1 MHAAYISQTEPTNDY
16 ELLQRVGCGSF
27 GEVFKARHVRNNSL
41 AAIKVVKLE
50 GDENFVHIQQE
61 ILVLKDCT
69 HPNIISYFS
78 SYLKREKLWIVMEY
92 CAGGSLQDIYQM
104 SGPLL
109 ELQIAFVCRETL
121 KGLQYLHRRGKIHRD
136 IKGANILLTQNGE
149 VKLADFG
156 VAAQITATIGKR
168 KSFIGTPYWMAPEV
182 ASVERLGGYGF
193 ECDIWAVGITAI
205 ELAELQPPL
214 FDLHPMQVLQLMT
227 RSGYKPPRLKD
238 KSKWSST
245 MHDFVKCCLTKSPKK
260 RPTPD
265 KLLNTHPFVKGALS
279 SRLTRDLLDKLN
291 NLGRETPR
299 EESSTPTPDDEL
311 SLSNSEN
318 NDLNLHDLYF
328 RKQSVTS
335 SSTSG
340 DSPING
346 NRKAFIPKK
355 PDPFPHSQ
363 STANG
368 FDASPNEREGS
379 AATITCP
386 TLRTSASEQGLLSEA
401 SAISAPQ
408 IPMNNE
414 KSRFKIEN
422 ALRFPGNSFKQKAH
436 RTASLESPYSIRS
449 EKISS
454 PQIKHRQGNEND
466 QPLSDRPV
474 TCYGLPPTPKVP
486 LGACFFSI
494 FHNAEFA
501 INCSTTWIHPTN
513 NHQYAI
519 FGAQEGIYML
529 DLYELHESQLIQ
541 IYQSNCSWL
550 YVVDNVMMSMQGKT
564 PYLYRHDL
572 LQLVQQEILTQKI
585 TKKINKVPEKLK
597 PKMFMATMRLPET
610 KDCIQCCVRQS
621 IFNDNLYLC
630 CAVPG
635 AMLLYQWYKPQAKFV
650 LLKKHEMDRQPKNPI
665 MKPFDLVFGNGQMNS
680 DYPQLCYGIYEKQGS
695 KDGFDL
701 QMVNFNDH
709 GKLEDF
715 LANSQNLDFMDTETL
730 KPFTSKRLKFDML
743 LKLRVVSLQQLER
756 DTLMVAYD
764 NKIEL
769 ISIEGTKKKS
779 DLMLTSFEF
788 DFNIEYAIGLSDSV
802 LAFHKHGIEG
812 RSFFN
817 GAKTQDL
824 IDRSKAYEVIGTEP
838 IIILKSQ
845 PFKGSILQKH
855 SIEDYSRASTL
866 IYDKLKPPLIE
877 PETTSSSSP
886 SIQSKPPT
894 PPQPSF
900 KTGVDLCILTGHV
913 STMANEES

>member
-1 MHAAYISQTEPTNDY
+1 MHAAFISQTEPTNDY

-27 GEVFKARHVRNNSL
+27 GEVFKARHVRDGSL

-61 ILVLKDCT
+61 ILVLKDCQ

-92 CAGGSLQDIYQM
+92 CSGGSLQDIYQM

-136 IKGANILLTQNGE
+136 IKGANILLTHTGD

-214 FDLHPMQVLQLMT
+214 FDLHPMAVLQLMT

-238 KSKWSST
+238 KQRWSST

-299 EESSTPTPDDEL
+299 EESSTPTPDDDEI
-311 SLSNSEN
+311 SNSEN

-340 DSPING
+340 DSPANG
-346 NRKAFIPKK
+346 KRKAFIPSK
-355 PDPFPHSQ
+355 PPPFPHSK

-368 FDASPNEREGS
+368 FEACSQDEGMKDGS

-386 TLRTSASEQGLLSEA
+386 TLRTSTSEQGLLSEA

-436 RTASLESPYSIRS
+436 RTSSLESPYSIRS
-449 EKISS
+449 EKIAS
-454 PQIKHRQGNEND
+454 PQVKHRQVNEND

-486 LGACFFSI
+486 L
-494 FHNAEFA
+494 
-501 INCSTTWIHPTN
+501 
-513 NHQYAI
+513 
-519 FGAQEGIYML
+519 
-529 DLYELHESQLIQ
+529 
-541 IYQSNCSWL
+541 
-550 YVVDNVMMSMQGKT
+550 
-564 PYLYRHDL
+564 
-572 LQLVQQEILTQKI
+572 
-585 TKKINKVPEKLK
+585 
-597 PKMFMATMRLPET
+597 
-610 KDCIQCCVRQS
+610 
-621 IFNDNLYLC
+621 
-630 CAVPG
+630 
-635 AMLLYQWYKPQAKFV
+635 
-650 LLKKHEMDRQPKNPI
+650 
-665 MKPFDLVFGNGQMNS
+665 
-680 DYPQLCYGIYEKQGS
+680 
-695 KDGFDL
+695 
-701 QMVNFNDH
+701 
-709 GKLEDF
+709 
-715 LANSQNLDFMDTETL
+715 
-730 KPFTSKRLKFDML
+730 
-743 LKLRVVSLQQLER
+743 
-756 DTLMVAYD
+756 
-764 NKIEL
+764 
-769 ISIEGTKKKS
+769 
-779 DLMLTSFEF
+779 
-788 DFNIEYAIGLSDSV
+788 
-802 LAFHKHGIEG
+802 
-812 RSFFN
+812 
-817 GAKTQDL
+817 
-824 IDRSKAYEVIGTEP
+824 
-838 IIILKSQ
+838 
-845 PFKGSILQKH
+845 
-855 SIEDYSRASTL
+855 
-866 IYDKLKPPLIE
+866 
-877 PETTSSSSP
+877 
-886 SIQSKPPT
+886 
-894 PPQPSF
+894 
-900 KTGVDLCILTGHV
+900 
-913 STMANEES
+913 